1 MAHSHQQTLLAK
13 LGFSDPDHKDHRHT
27 LACEYLCKPEVLQK
41 MGQVLFGAVPDPIQQ
56 PEAIILASGVG
67 LPDGTIEVTGGWV
80 ESQSAK
86 TEIPVMNHTYS
97 SKYYVGFVDVV
108 ASLSI
113 KRWHLQK
120 GTPITKEVDK
130 YITCTN
136 ECPWCQIGTP
146 SPSEH
151 LIGGQ
156 YIDCENKCDG
166 CDRCAHEWSK
176 YFPNEHGPNHT
187 LQHKAREPDIV
198 VARTIHEYRCLQ
210 DKADIII
217 EVKVTKCD
225 PSDIVKQL
233 KLYRQYMPGYYM
245 AVATCY
251 PVSQSTKDMFTRE
264 GIKHIF
270 LGAGFEAY
278 CAARRAEKPVTEEGL

>member
-13 LGFSDPDHKDHRHT
+13 LGFSDPDHKDPRHT

-41 MGQVLFGAVPDPIQQ
+41 MGQVLFEVAPTPVERPDKIVLAPGAN
-56 PEAIILASGVG
+56 
-67 LPDGTIEVTGGWV
+67 LPTGTLKATDSWIE
-80 ESQSAK
+80 SRSAK
-86 TEIPVMNHTYS
+86 TEVPVMNHTYN
-97 SKYYVGFVDVV
+97 SKYYVGFVDVSV
-108 ASLSI
+108 SFSI
-113 KRWHLQK
+113 RKWCLQGGVPVK
-120 GTPITKEVDK
+120 KEVHQ

-136 ECPWCQIGTP
+136 ECPWCQIGTS

-156 YIDCENKCDG
+156 YIDCENECDG
-166 CDRCAHEWSK
+166 CDRCTHEWSK
-176 YFPNEHGPNHT
+176 YFPNEHGPNHM
-187 LQHKAREPDIV
+187 LQHKVRESDIV
-198 VARTIHEYRCLQ
+198 VVGTSYEYLYQQ
-210 DKADIII
+210 DKVEAIV

-225 PSDIVKQL
+225 PADIVKQL
-233 KLYRQYMPGYYM
+233 KLYQQYMPYRM
-245 AVATCY
+245 VVATCY
-251 PVSQSTKDMFTRE
+251 PVSQSTKDMFARE